1 MAILD
6 SAATGDLDQD
16 FLDSEDG
23 QFLAWAH
30 GLYQRELDIQAD
42 SRTKRAND
50 VAFYDGD
57 QHTEEELAE
66 KIYVTRQTISK

>member
-1 MAILD
+1 MSINEDEKL
-6 SAATGDLDQD
+6 GNLDQD
-16 FLDSEDG
+16 FLESEDG

-30 GLYQRELDIQAD
+30 GLYQRELDIQSD

-57 QHTEEELAE
+57 QHTDF
-66 KIYVTRQTISK
+66 